1 MAKMGSKSSTLIIQ
15 KTMTPTL
22 LGRWQTRILLMET
35 VGLVITLLFC
45 GGAFGN
51 PESSDYFWLLQY
63 IVIFGL
69 GWDYLYI
76 QIQTFRWDQDWPAA
90 LQWLAALWEGIF
102 IILLVGIADIKLPPL
117 EGWNLGWF
125 IVHYSFVWVGVFVA
139 SQSLMRLIFPRWR
152 FRGGQWL

>member
-1 MAKMGSKSSTLIIQ
+1 
-15 KTMTPTL
+15 MTPTL

-45 GGAFGN
+45 GGFFGN
-51 PESSDYFWLLQY
+51 DESAIFFWLLQY
-63 IVIFGL
+63 IVVLGI

-90 LQWLAALWEGIF
+90 LQWLAALWEGLFILLLRDVANIELPGTEDWNSGLF
-102 IILLVGIADIKLPPL
+102 II
-117 EGWNLGWF
+117 
-125 IVHYSFVWVGVFVA
+125 HYSLVWVAVFIT